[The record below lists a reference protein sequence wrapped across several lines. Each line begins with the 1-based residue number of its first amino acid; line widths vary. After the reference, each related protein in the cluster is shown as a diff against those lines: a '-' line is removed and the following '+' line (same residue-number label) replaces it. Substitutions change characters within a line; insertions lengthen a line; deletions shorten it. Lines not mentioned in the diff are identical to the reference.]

1 MKTYLVYGYGYH
13 DEGMSIIVKAE
24 SEEKAREMVEDDFYY
39 GTTYAVE
46 IKEVENDSF
55 KNQSN

>member
-1 MKTYLVYGYGYH
+1 MKTYLVYGYNYY

-46 IKEVENDSF
+46 IKEVENE
-55 KNQSN
+55 KV